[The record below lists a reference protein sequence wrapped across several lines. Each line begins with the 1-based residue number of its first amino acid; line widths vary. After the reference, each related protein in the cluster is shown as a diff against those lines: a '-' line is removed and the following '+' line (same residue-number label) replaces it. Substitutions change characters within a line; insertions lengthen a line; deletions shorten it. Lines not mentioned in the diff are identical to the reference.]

1 MHNKTLISLTM
12 AALLSLPIGSPKAG
26 ANSLARPAYGKEVGV
41 SIMGAIVSKDTSKSV
56 VLLKE
61 KQSGKVKAHKIG
73 HKILEKYQIV
83 AISKN
88 YISVLKGSETLKVY
102 KDKFAG
108 EAIAKAK
115 TSSSSSGSAGKYFK
129 EDGFERKDD
138 GTSSIDI
145 KMTEAYRDNIVKN
158 QLQDILMQATAL
170 PYYEEGKIVGFQLSQ
185 IDNDSVFAKGGF
197 QDKDVITSVNGIELN
212 SISGAIKLLRSLK
225 QEGSINVEMMRDG
238 TKRDMTISV
247 N

>member
-1 MHNKTLISLTM
+1 
-12 AALLSLPIGSPKAG
+12 
-26 ANSLARPAYGKEVGV
+26 
-41 SIMGAIVSKDTSKSV
+41 
-56 VLLKE
+56 
-61 KQSGKVKAHKIG
+61 
-73 HKILEKYQIV
+73 
-83 AISKN
+83 
-88 YISVLKGSETLKVY
+88 
-102 KDKFAG
+102 
-108 EAIAKAK
+108 
-115 TSSSSSGSAGKYFK
+115 
-129 EDGFERKDD
+129 
-138 GTSSIDI
+138 
-145 KMTEAYRDNIVKN
+145 MTEAYRDNIVKN

-170 PYYEEGKIVGFQLSQ
+170 PYYERRKERLLAGFQLSQ